1 MRHWFKDQH
10 FRSLLKNS
18 SYLGVSK
25 IVAGLCGIAYL
36 AFAGRGLGVL
46 MFGVLILI
54 TSYIK
59 AVSGIAKVQSWQLIV
74 RYGGH
79 GVAHGDPEHFKVAT
93 GFAFALDVVSGIGG
107 MLVGAA
113 LLPFIGNW
121 VGIGDQYLW
130 LGMLYCTVLPIMAGA
145 TPDGILRVLDRFDL
159 ISWSGTLMP
168 ITRAILAGI
177 AFALGASFPVYV
189 AIWFATDLI
198 GNLYPWYLGWRELRR
213 HGLLEG
219 IRPTLKP
226 TVLSGAWRFAIDV
239 NLASSVQAVWG
250 PIGRLVVGGLLG
262 PAGAALFRIAST
274 LADSA
279 AKPADLL
286 GKAFYPEVMRMD
298 LASRQP
304 WKLMLRGTALVS
316 AIALLGIVVMLVGG
330 KPIMSIV
337 FGKEFLGAYTP
348 LMILLAIPFL
358 GVFSFPLTPMLY
370 ALGRSDGPL
379 KAKLLGSAV
388 FFVTIAPL
396 AWKWDVAGAAVA
408 LVLANAVNTAA
419 MMLQLQREHRRVR
432 PKAPRDSPPRS
443 RAPSPADR
451 A

>member
-1 MRHWFKDQH
+1 MKHWFKDQH

-25 IVAGLCGIAYL
+25 IVAALCGVATL
-36 AFAGRGLGVL
+36 AFAGRGLGIVL
-46 MFGVLILI
+46 FGTLILI
-54 TSYIK
+54 SSYIK
-59 AVSGIAKVQSWQLIV
+59 AVSGIAKFQSWQLIV

-79 GVAHGDPEHFKVAT
+79 GVAHGDPEHFQVAT
-93 GFAFALDVVSGIGG
+93 GFAFALDVVSGVGG
-107 MLVGAA
+107 MIIGAA
-113 LLPFIGNW
+113 LLPFIAAW
-121 VGIGDQYLW
+121 VGITSEYLW
-130 LGMLYCTVLPIMAGA
+130 LGMLYCTVLPVMAGA
-145 TPDGILRVLDRFDL
+145 TPDGVLRVLNRFDL
-159 ISWSGTLMP
+159 ISWSGALMP
-168 ITRAILAGI
+168 ISRAILAGI
-177 AFALGASFPVYV
+177 AFAVGATFPVYV
-189 AIWFATDLI
+189 VIWFFTDLI

-213 HGLLEG
+213 HGLLAG

-226 TVLSGAWRFAIDV
+226 DALAGAWRFAIDV

-262 PAGAALFRIAST
+262 PAGAALFRVAST

-298 LASRQP
+298 LSSKKP

-316 AIALLGIVVMLVGG
+316 SVALLAILVMLVGG
-330 KPIMSIV
+330 KPIMKLI
-337 FGKEFLGAYTP
+337 FGKEFLGAYEP
-348 LMILLAIPFL
+348 LMILMVIPFL
-358 GVFSFPLTPMLY
+358 GIFSFPLTPMLY

-396 AWKWDVAGAAVA
+396 AWEWDVIGAAVA
-408 LVLANAVNTAA
+408 LVLANIVNTGM
-419 MMLQLQREHRRVR
+419 MMLQLRGEHRRVR
-432 PKAPRDSPPRS
+432 PK
-443 RAPSPADR
+443 PA
-451 A
+451 